1 MQEAEVQFLREQN
14 ELEIN
19 KAKELSNIEVTY
31 NNKIHVLIII
41 TYSNIEVTYNNKIH
55 VLIIITC
62 SNIEVTYNNKIHVL
76 IIITCRYPSLV

>member
-41 TYSNIEVTYNNKIH
+41 TCSNIEVTYNNKIH

-62 SNIEVTYNNKIHVL
+62 SNIEVTY
-76 IIITCRYPSLV
+76 IIIKYMYSLLLHVAILR